1 MFKYLIIAILIL
13 YLFRNYF
20 SINVHIGNGAK
31 RSTPTNK
38 NEGKDVQG
46 YSDYEEIK

>member
-1 MFKYLIIAILIL
+1 MFKYLIIAIIVL

-20 SINVHIGNGAK
+20 SINVNIGNGAK
-31 RSTPTNK
+31 KQNPNK
-38 NEGKDVQG
+38 NSSGKDVPG